1 MSQLAL
7 VVATAGLLVAL
18 GALRLVFQVRGPGGG
33 GAGPIVQNP
42 PVNMPVLILTSNLNA
57 SSKCGDKTFRGTAE
71 MELVYLPAPGTP
83 NAEVRV
89 ALDIRRSD
97 NVTVSLGSADL
108 GVFRNDARKNVAF
121 HGELTNACL
130 DGEFVVSATAVN
142 QGPGHAS
149 LFESERIQVNALPYT
164 VSMPH
169 QISTADGRNFTL
181 DVEITCCAAAARE
194 RILFSGQLG
203 VVNLRAAPRS
213 FTCAGAGGRHVITI
227 TGQKVDENTVGTFTV
242 NARFPAGRCVL
253 GSVQVE

>member
-7 VVATAGLLVAL
+7 VVGFAGLLVAL
-18 GALRLVFQVRGPGGG
+18 GALRLAFQARGPRGG
-33 GAGPIVQNP
+33 GAGPIVVNP
-42 PVNMPVLILTSNLNA
+42 PVNMPVLILTTNLNP
-57 SSKCGDKTFRGTAE
+57 SRKCGDRTFRGTAE
-71 MELVYLPAPGTP
+71 MELVYLPAPGVP

-89 ALDIRRSD
+89 ALEVRRRD
-97 NVTVSLGSADL
+97 NVTASLGTTEL
-108 GVFRNDARKNVAF
+108 GVFRDDARKNVAF
-121 HGELTNACL
+121 DGELTNPCL

-142 QGPGHAS
+142 QGPDRAS
-149 LFESERIQVNALPYT
+149 LFESQRIQVDALPYT

-169 QISTADGRNFTL
+169 QISTIDGRNFTL

-194 RILFSGQLG
+194 RIFFSGQAD

-227 TGQKVDENTVGTFTV
+227 TGQKADANTVGTFTV